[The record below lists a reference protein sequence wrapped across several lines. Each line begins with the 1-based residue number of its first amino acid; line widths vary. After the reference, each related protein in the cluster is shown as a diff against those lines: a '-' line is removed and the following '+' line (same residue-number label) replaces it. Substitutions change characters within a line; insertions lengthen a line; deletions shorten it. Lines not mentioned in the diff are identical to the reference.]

1 MKLYVAHG
9 SEHQE
14 DPEHEWDRNKATT
27 NLNGKA
33 FCGIGQDGR
42 HYHMSLAKWNI
53 TNGSICIRLY
63 VTLYLFLA
71 GICAVHRA
79 VHFSR
84 KGPVQF
90 IAVW

>member
-33 FCGIGQDGR
+33 FCGIGKDGQ
-42 HYHMSLAKWNI
+42 HYHVSLAEWNI
-53 TNGSICIRLY
+53 TDGSCIDVILLKPLTTCSWCDLSGDSTDDG
-63 VTLYLFLA
+63 V
-71 GICAVHRA
+71 
-79 VHFSR
+79 S
-84 KGPVQF
+84 
-90 IAVW
+90 